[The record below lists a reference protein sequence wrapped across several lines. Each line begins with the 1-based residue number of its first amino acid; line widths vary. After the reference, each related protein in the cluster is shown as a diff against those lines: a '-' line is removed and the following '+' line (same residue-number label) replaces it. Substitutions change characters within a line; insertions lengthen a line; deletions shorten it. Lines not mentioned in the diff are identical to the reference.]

1 MNLETP
7 RPESPPASL
16 ADVLESHQDDIIR
29 YWVERLGAELA
40 PPRPQCVLED
50 HIGDYLRE
58 LTAMLHRAG
67 QEGAATVPEERTAA
81 REHGRQ
87 RLRVGFDL
95 AVLVREY
102 GVLHEC
108 ILDSVEQT
116 GSRVTL
122 AEQRALASFI
132 VHGIASAV
140 DEYTRQRDAAQ
151 RLDELRLQALLDH
164 APVAIFAKDAEGR
177 FIVANRYVVEA
188 LIGRPR
194 EEVLGQDVFAF
205 FPEEI
210 ARQFQANDAQALAG
224 HTNVSEEVVY
234 YPSGPRTFLA
244 TKFPL
249 PGDEGTPA
257 AIGGIATDITE
268 RKDAEAVRAR
278 LLREAEAQLERL
290 NSLFQH
296 SPAFIFVMRGPE
308 HLLSLA
314 NPLTV
319 RRLGG
324 RELVGKP
331 LREAIPELVEQGYG
345 ELIDNVYRTG
355 QPAVAN
361 EAPLWLVPLEGEAP
375 KESFFNYVYTPT
387 HGPDGAVDGV
397 FAHVVE
403 VTELVRERRRA
414 EEALA
419 LLDTLLNTAPVAMT
433 FLDRELRYVRVNQM
447 MANSLNRPIEH
458 ILGRCLEE
466 LHPVLAPLV
475 SPMRRQVLETGQPV
489 LGQEVTCAYPING
502 GEVHHWLFNH
512 APVRNQAGEV
522 VLVASVA
529 LDITERKRAES
540 ATEERFRL
548 LVEGVEDYAIFMLD
562 PQGRVTSWNPGAE
575 RIKGWKASEILGRS
589 LSLFYLPGDVV
600 AGVPEE
606 ALQLAATEGQHR
618 AEMPL
623 VRKDGSRFWADV
635 LLTAL
640 RDERGNPRGFAM
652 IARDISSRRQAEET
666 LRATTQRLE
675 AILETA
681 VDGILTIDELG
692 RIQSINPATV
702 RIFGHSPEKL
712 LGQDFLHLL
721 PEPYLSGNIQPGA
734 RKPFGS
740 GREVRG
746 RREDGSLFP
755 LELSVGET
763 RLSQGRFFTCLVRDI
778 SARKHAEEAQALFV
792 RVGTLLSQSLD
803 VPTTLKSLAS
813 LVVSHL
819 ADYCMVALL
828 GEDEQLRLL
837 EVAARDPER
846 QSFLRRSLPASL
858 QLDSSLLRRI
868 LEGGVPVAEPEPS
881 PEWLDDLVGDPKH
894 RAFLEALDVK
904 SLLFVP
910 LVARGRELGLL
921 SFAWSQPRP
930 TCATTDLEV
939 ARGVADRAAL
949 ALDNARLYQEAQDAI
964 RVREDVVAIVS
975 HDLRTPLNAI
985 SLSATALLKR
995 ENLDKRTTTAVGR
1008 IRSAADRATR
1018 MIRDLLDFNQARMNG
1033 VPVHREFLD
1042 FHAQVLRVVKEVR
1055 LAHPDRYIGFHAS
1068 GEGRGEWDGDRL
1080 AQVVTNLVG
1089 NALQHSPPGSPVRVS
1104 TRSEGASVL
1113 LEVHN
1118 ENKGGAIPPEVLS
1131 TLFEPYRRGPKVE
1144 AGQGSLGL
1152 GLFITRQIVLAH
1164 GGDIHVRST
1173 PEEGTTF
1180 SVRLPRHPESTHPPG
1195 CASSGGHS

>member
-1 MNLETP
+1 MNLETHW
-7 RPESPPASL
+7 PESPPASL
-16 ADVLESHQDDIIR
+16 ADVLESRQDDIIHH
-29 YWVERLGAELA
+29 WVEQLHEELA
-40 PPRPQCVLED
+40 PTSRAQGVLEE
-50 HIGDYLRE
+50 HVGDYLRE
-58 LTAMLHRAG
+58 LATVLHRAG
-67 QEGAATVPEERTAA
+67 QEGAAAVPEESTVA
-81 REHGRQ
+81 RAHGRQ
-87 RLRVGFDL
+87 RLGLGFDL
-95 AVLVREY
+95 TALVREY
-102 GVLHEC
+102 GVLQEC
-108 ILDSVEQT
+108 ILDVVEQT
-116 GSRVTL
+116 GTRVTL
-122 AEQRALASFI
+122 AELRTLASFI
-132 VHGIASAV
+132 VHGIADAAG
-140 DEYTRQRDAAQ
+140 EYARQRDAAR

-177 FIVANRYVVEA
+177 FIVANRYVVDE

-210 ARQFQANDAQALAG
+210 ARPFQANDAQALAG
-224 HTNVSEEVVY
+224 HTHVSEEVVS
-234 YPSGPRTFLA
+234 YPSGPRTFLS

-268 RKDAEAVRAR
+268 RKEVEAARAR
-278 LLREAEAQLERL
+278 LLREAEAQRERL
-290 NSLFQH
+290 DSLFQQA
-296 SPAFIFVMRGPE
+296 PAFTFVMRGPE
-308 HLLSLA
+308 HILTLA

-319 RRLGG
+319 GRLGG

-355 QPAVAN
+355 KPAAAN
-361 EAPLWLVPLEGEAP
+361 EAPLWVVPPEGGEP

-387 HGPDGAVDGV
+387 HGPDGQVDGV
-397 FAHVVE
+397 FGHVVE
-403 VTELVRERRRA
+403 VTELVCERRRA
-414 EEALA
+414 EEVLA
-419 LLDTLLNTAPVAMT
+419 LLDTLLTTAPVAMS

-447 MANSLNRPIEH
+447 LANELGIPIERM
-458 ILGRCLEE
+458 LGHRLEE
-466 LHPVLAPLV
+466 LVHPEV
-475 SPMRRQVLETGQPV
+475 SAQLSSIRRQVLETGQPV
-489 LGQEVTCAYPING
+489 FGHEVTGPHAALG
-502 GEVHHWLFNH
+502 GEVHHWLSNH
-512 APVRNQAGEV
+512 APVRNRAGEV
-522 VLVASVA
+522 VLVASA
-529 LDITERKRAES
+529 MLDITERKRAES
-540 ATEERFRL
+540 AAEERFRL

-575 RIKGWKASEILGRS
+575 RIKGWKASEVLGRS

-606 ALQLAATEGQHR
+606 SLQLAAIEGQHR

-640 RDERGNPRGFAM
+640 RDEQGSPRGFAM
-652 IARDISSRRQAEET
+652 ITRDISPRRQAEET

-681 VDGILTIDELG
+681 VDGILTIDESG
-692 RIQSINPATV
+692 KIQSINPATV
-702 RIFGHSPEKL
+702 RIFGHPPEKL
-712 LGQDFLHLL
+712 LGQDFLQLL
-721 PEPYLSGNIQPGA
+721 PEPYLSGNIQPGG

-740 GREVRG
+740 SREVRG

-803 VPTTLKSLAS
+803 GPTTLKSLAS

-828 GEDEQLRLL
+828 GEDGQLRPL

-846 QSFLRRSLPASL
+846 QAFIRRSLPASL
-858 QLDSSLLRRI
+858 QMESSLLQRV
-868 LEGGVPVAEPEPS
+868 LEGGVPVAEPAPT
-881 PEWLDDLVGDPKH
+881 PEWLDDLARDPKY
-894 RAFLEALDVK
+894 RAFMDELDMK
-904 SLLFVP
+904 SHLFVP
-910 LVARGRELGLL
+910 LVAHARKLGLI

-939 ARGVADRAAL
+939 ARGMADRAAL
-949 ALDNARLYQEAQDAI
+949 ALDNARLYQEAQEAI

-995 ENLDKRTTTAVGR
+995 EDLDKRTTTAVGR
-1008 IRSAADRATR
+1008 IRAAADRATR
-1018 MIRDLLDFNQARMNG
+1018 MIHDLLDFNQARMKG
-1033 VPVHREFLD
+1033 IPVHREPLD
-1042 FHAQVLRVVKEVR
+1042 FHAHVLRVVKEVR
-1055 LAHPDRYIGFHAS
+1055 LAHPDRHIAFHAS
-1068 GEGRGEWDGDRL
+1068 GDGRGEWDGDRL

-1089 NALQHSPPGSPVRVS
+1089 NALQHGPPGSPVRVS
-1104 TRSEGASVL
+1104 TRSEGTSVV

-1118 ENKGGAIPPEVLS
+1118 ENKGSAIPPKVLS
-1131 TLFEPYRRGPKVE
+1131 TLFEPYRRGPEAE

-1180 SVRLPRHPESTHPPG
+1180 SVLLPH
-1195 CASSGGHS
+1195 SSGGHP